1 MTAHSDI
8 QAARQTLRTELL
20 RPQDLTAEDARLW
33 RSFLA
38 QRPELTG
45 PYFDIRYVQAAASS
59 VPNAGVARFW
69 DGERIVGYFPY
80 QIRSGAL
87 QPFGAPL
94 SDYHGVIAAP
104 GYDMPFGE
112 LLAAT
117 GARRL
122 EFQGWVGPMC
132 GMARTLPLRRR
143 VADTSKGFE
152 HWWATQDADHHKFFK
167 NIGRCE
173 RNVEKDFGGFAFT
186 WERVTPDV
194 LDWVLRLKRDQYAR
208 SGMHDVFDCGWTY
221 AMLSALAALEDPD
234 YGLRAGV
241 FRNDG
246 HIVAAEISLTDGQ
259 HVHFW
264 FPAYDPAY
272 YRYSVGILLT
282 VAIIRHCAPL
292 GIKSFDFGTGGEDYK
307 SPLTTDGGGCLEGN
321 LKYTPRLGSQ
331 VLDMTARALPVGRPR
346 FEQARLSLKRRVN
359 LIRATETGL
368 AGWGRAG
375 LSLMRRAVMRLTPKR
390 S

>member
-8 QAARQTLRTELL
+8 QAARPVLRVELL
-20 RPQDLTAEDARLW
+20 RLQDLTAHDARQW

-45 PYFDIRYVQAAASS
+45 PYFDIRYMQAAASS

-69 DGERIVGYFPY
+69 DGERIVGYFAY

-132 GMARTLPLRRR
+132 AMARTLPLRRR
-143 VADTSKGFE
+143 IADTRQGFE

-194 LDWVLRLKRDQYAR
+194 LDWVLRLKRDQYAKT
-208 SGMHDVFDCGWTY
+208 GMHDVFDCGWTY
-221 AMLSALAALEDPD
+221 AMLSALASLDDPD

-241 FRNDG
+241 FRHDG
-246 HIVAAEISLTDGQ
+246 QIVAAEISLTDGE
-259 HVHFW
+259 HVHLW

-321 LKYTPRLGSQ
+321 LKYAPRLGSQ

-346 FEQARLSLKRRVN
+346 FEEARLSLKRRVN

-375 LSLMRRAVMRLTPKR
+375 LSLMRRAVMRLAPKR